1 MGPAERRNEILKVL
15 CQRRYDKIHN
25 LAFEFGV
32 SERTIR
38 RDIEIMSLSEP
49 IFTQPGRFGGGVYVM
64 EGYTLN
70 RMYVSDD
77 EAAVLHK
84 LSQYAEKKQICILTE
99 DELKIV
105 QRMLKN
111 YTIPKYMKDKS

>member
-1 MGPAERRNEILKVL
+1 
-15 CQRRYDKIHN
+15 
-25 LAFEFGV
+25 
-32 SERTIR
+32 
-38 RDIEIMSLSEP
+38 MSLSEP